1 MKIFQIMVA
10 VLLAAMMFTVS
21 GNAEVKVRDSSLKQK
36 GDDPW
41 VNIRSVD
48 ELGLTVKTT
57 NALKTAKVLR
67 IGDLVQRTEA
77 VLLKLPNLDE
87 RALIEIKSKLADR
100 KLSLGM
106 RLENWPPPNDGKYYP
121 LPDPTK

>member
-1 MKIFQIMVA
+1 MKIFQIMLA
-10 VLLAAMMFTVS
+10 VLLAAMMFTVA
-21 GNAEVKVRDSSLKQK
+21 GNTEVKVRDSSLKQK

-67 IGDLVQRTEA
+67 IDQKR
-77 VLLKLPNLDE
+77 
-87 RALIEIKSKLADR
+87 
-100 KLSLGM
+100 
-106 RLENWPPPNDGKYYP
+106 WY
-121 LPDPTK
+121 

>member
-1 MKIFQIMVA
+1 MKTGQIIA
-10 VLLAAMMFTVS
+10 VVMLAAMMFTVN

-41 VNIRSVD
+41 VNIRSVN

-57 NALKTAKVLR
+57 NVLKAAKILR

-77 VLLKLPNLDE
+77 ELLKLPSLDE

-100 KLSLGM
+100 ELSLGM
-106 RLENWPPPNDGKYYP
+106 RLENWPSPKNGKYYP
-121 LPDPTK
+121 LPDPDK

>member
-1 MKIFQIMVA
+1 MKIFQIMLA
-10 VLLAAMMFTVS
+10 VLLAAMMFTVA
-21 GNAEVKVRDSSLKQK
+21 GNTEVKVRDSSLKQK

-67 IGDLVQRTEA
+67 IGDLVQLSEA
-77 VLLKLPNLDE
+77 ELLKLPNLDKKSLVE
-87 RALIEIKSKLADR
+87 VKSKLANR
-100 KLSLGM
+100 GLSLGM